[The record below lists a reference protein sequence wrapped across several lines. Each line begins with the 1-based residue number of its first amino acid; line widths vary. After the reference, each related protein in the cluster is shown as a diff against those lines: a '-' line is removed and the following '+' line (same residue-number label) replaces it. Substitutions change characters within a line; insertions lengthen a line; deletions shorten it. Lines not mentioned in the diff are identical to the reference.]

1 MELEYIKPSEIE
13 KRSFEIL
20 TEELERRG
28 ITLSGD
34 TAPVIKRCIHTTA
47 DFEYADTMTFSEDAV
62 EKLKECIRNGSCIVT
77 DTNMALAGINK
88 RLLKKYNCEAVC
100 FMADE
105 DVAAEAT
112 ERGITRATVSMERA
126 MKLEKPVVFVVGNAP
141 TALITLQE
149 HMMKGYRPA
158 FVIGVPVGFVNVEAA
173 KELITDSDVPYIVN
187 RGRKGGSNVAAA
199 IVNAVLYDMS
209 GSERHGGTR
218 TVPVSCGFTTGSC
231 AAAAAKA
238 AAYMLISGNRKD
250 SISIDTPAG
259 ITYNTDIE
267 DISVAEGR
275 VSCAVRKYSGD
286 DPDITNDILVYASV
300 EYMTPDLTEM
310 TSTSSS
316 DEVQPCISIEGGIGV
331 GKVTRPGLD
340 QPVGNAAINSVPRA
354 MITKEVSEVM
364 ELFDNHDSLKVIIS
378 VPEGEE
384 LAVKTFNPRL
394 GIEGGISII
403 GTSGIVEPMSTRAL
417 LETIR
422 VELNQHR
429 QEGEDTIVISP
440 GNYGLAFMNEQYGY
454 DLDKAVKCSNY
465 IGDTIDMAAELGY
478 KQLLLVG
485 HIGKLI
491 KCSGGIMNTHS
502 READSRMEL
511 MAAAA
516 IHCNADA
523 DTLTRVL
530 ASVSTEEAYG
540 CLMQAGIEKQCM
552 EYITKRIEYY
562 LNKRAGDKLNVKC
575 IVYSN
580 EYGLLGSSEGADM
593 LLTNDNISEAQLS
606 VTSD

>member
-1 MELEYIKPSEIE
+1 
-13 KRSFEIL
+13 
-20 TEELERRG
+20 
-28 ITLSGD
+28 
-34 TAPVIKRCIHTTA
+34 
-47 DFEYADTMTFSEDAV
+47 
-62 EKLKECIRNGSCIVT
+62 
-77 DTNMALAGINK
+77 INK

-105 DVAAEAT
+105 DVAAEAGA
-112 ERGITRATVSMERA
+112 RGITRATVSMERA
-126 MKLEKPVVFVVGNAP
+126 MKLGKPVVFVVGNAP
-141 TALITLQE
+141 TALITLHE
-149 HMMKGYRPA
+149 HMLNGYRPS

-173 KELITDSDVPYIVN
+173 KELITASDVPFIVN

-199 IVNAVLYDMS
+199 IVNAVLYDMN
-209 GSERHGGTR
+209 ERQDRGRVLLSCKSKTAEPSTR
-218 TVPVSCGFTTGSC
+218 LGFTTGSC

-250 SISIDTPAG
+250 SISIDTPTG

-267 DISVAEGR
+267 DISVDEGR

-300 EYMTPDLTEM
+300 EYMGLDRVADI
-310 TSTSSS
+310 STGEARSL
-316 DEVQPCISIEGGIGV
+316 IYIEGGEGV
-331 GKVTRPGLD
+331 GTVTRTGLD

-364 ELFDNHDSLKVIIS
+364 ELFDHHAPLRVVIS
-378 VPEGEE
+378 VPEGVR
-384 LAVKTFNPRL
+384 LAGKTFNPRL

-422 VELNQHR
+422 LELNQHR

-440 GNYGLAFMNEQYGY
+440 GNYGMTFMKERYGY

-516 IHCNADA
+516 IRADA
-523 DTLTRVL
+523 DAGTLTKVL
-530 ASVSTEEAYG
+530 ASVSTEEAFGYIKE
-540 CLMQAGIEKQCM
+540 AGIEQQCM
-552 EYITKRIEYY
+552 EYMVKRIEYY

-580 EYGLLGSSEGADM
+580 EFGLLGSSEGADR
-593 LLTNDNISEAQLS
+593 LLTDDNTAAAQKNRS
-606 VTSD
+606 TC